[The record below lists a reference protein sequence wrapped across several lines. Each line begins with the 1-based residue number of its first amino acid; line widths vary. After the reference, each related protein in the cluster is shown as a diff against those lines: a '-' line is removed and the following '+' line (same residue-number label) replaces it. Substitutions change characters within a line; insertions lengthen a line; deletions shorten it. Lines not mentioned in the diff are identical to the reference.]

1 MISGKYDLTVET
13 GPSFTTRREEAAN
26 QMIELIRA
34 FPAAAPVLGD
44 QLAKNLDWPGADI
57 IAQRLAAL
65 VATQAPSAG
74 ASPVNGGGNLSQQVQ
89 KLSLQLQ
96 ALQADRQIDANR
108 LQVEMYRAQTDRSE
122 GEQRDCTADELDR
135 FAASERRG
143 TVINHKFSIQIHEN

>member
-1 MISGKYDLTVET
+1 MET

-65 VATQAPSAG
+65 IPGGAQQPVPLRAG
-74 ASPVNGGGNLSQQVQ
+74 ASGDAASQDAAVQ
-89 KLSLQLQ
+89 KLTSQLQ
-96 ALQADRQIDANR
+96 AMQADRQIEAQK
-108 LQVEMYRAQTDRSE
+108 LQVEMYRAQTERMRANSDISARS
-122 GEQRDCTADELDR
+122 GGTA
-135 FAASERRG
+135 
-143 TVINHKFSIQIHEN
+143 